1 MGNLEGTQVG
11 LGLQLERE
19 MPLDT
24 DFENLQDLQK
34 RIALSTNI
42 YFISW
47 VKINCKKLLSVEISQ
62 CKEWFLVY
70 T

>member
-11 LGLQLERE
+11 LGLQLERD

-42 YFISW
+42 YFIS
-47 VKINCKKLLSVEISQ
+47 
-62 CKEWFLVY
+62 
-70 T
+70 